1 MKLLKNLADQGKT
14 VVASLHQPSSE
25 IFSLLDRLIILARG
39 EVVYDGKTIEL
50 TNYLDSIG
58 YRCPVYSNVGDY
70 VLQQIHDD
78 VDTFINKWKQYSDR
92 SKTKSSVPGLERQQS
107 LPVTQSMVMSE
118 KRAMASIVTQLYVIS
133 LRSLKI
139 FIRDP
144 LPTYVRFGQVL
155 FTGVL
160 EGLLWLQLQDLDSI
174 TNYNTAT
181 VNAQNRFGGIFYAVA
196 FACMNAIMTVLH
208 VVCVCVCFFLKCMFA
223 PCMFLHAC
231 FLKCM
236 FVDPF
241 FFKKKKKANLTFPS
255 QRLIFQKERASNWYY
270 TWVWVLCKVF
280 IDTPM
285 SCLAMVPFAILIKY
299 MVNFRADVVNI
310 YISLTLCAI
319 VADALGFFLGTIA
332 NRPELAIQISP
343 VTIIPLMLFSNFFV
357 ATNTI
362 PAYLRWIKWIDPF
375 FYGTE
380 IFSIDEFQGISTG
393 EQLLSNYGIKS
404 SDKSRDIYLM
414 LALFFGL
421 RLVGIVSLLW
431 RNGW

>member
-1 MKLLKNLADQGKT
+1 
-14 VVASLHQPSSE
+14 
-25 IFSLLDRLIILARG
+25 
-39 EVVYDGKTIEL
+39 
-50 TNYLDSIG
+50 
-58 YRCPVYSNVGDY
+58 
-70 VLQQIHDD
+70 
-78 VDTFINKWKQYSDR
+78 
-92 SKTKSSVPGLERQQS
+92 
-107 LPVTQSMVMSE
+107 MVMSE

-208 VVCVCVCFFLKCMFA
+208 VVCVF
-223 PCMFLHAC
+223 

-236 FVDPF
+236 FVDPPF
-241 FFKKKKKANLTFPS
+241 FFFKKKKANLTFPS